1 MVIPTRPQPAILVI
15 FGAGGDLTH
24 RKLIPALYNLY
35 LDEWLSDR
43 SAVIGIDRLT
53 MTDDAFRQ
61 HLREGVDQFSRR
73 GKTTD
78 DSWQAFASR
87 LTYFTGDFADDK
99 TYAEL
104 ASRLSA
110 QDKECNTPSNHLF
123 YLATPPTLVEGI
135 ISHLSQAQLVSDR
148 AHTRVVFEKPFGH
161 DLASAQ
167 SINRKLT
174 EDLAESQIYRIDHYL
189 GKETVQN
196 ILALRFANSL
206 FEPLWNRRYIDHVQI
221 TVAEEVGVEHRGGYY
236 DHSGAVRDMI
246 QNHLLQILCLIAME
260 PIVSFQADEVR
271 NKKVDVLRAIR
282 PIEPED
288 VPHCAVRGQYGPG
301 RVEGASVPGYR
312 HEPNVAPN
320 STTET
325 YAAVKLWVDNWRW
338 QDVPFYL
345 RTGKRLGSRVS
356 EAVIHFRPV
365 PHRSFPPSATEHWQ
379 PNRLVL
385 RIQPDE
391 GILLLFQAKEP
402 GLSLRLQPV
411 DMRFTYREAFHTEGP
426 EAYETLLL
434 DFARGDATLF
444 MRADQVETAWSVV
457 MPILDR
463 WSNVAPSGFPNY
475 PAGSW
480 GPAAADAL
488 LAQDSLCWVLPSL
501 PS

>member
-1 MVIPTRPQPAILVI
+1 MVIPIRPQPTILTI
-15 FGAGGDLTH
+15 FGGGGDLTH
-24 RKLIPALYNLY
+24 RKLLPALYNLY
-35 LDEWLSDR
+35 LDQWLPQR
-43 SAVIGIDRLT
+43 LAVIGIDRLT

-61 HLREGVDQFSRR
+61 HMREGVDAFSRR

-78 DSWQAFASR
+78 EDWKTFGPR
-87 LTYFTGDFADDK
+87 LSYFTGDFADDK
-99 TYAEL
+99 TYQEL
-104 ASRLSA
+104 ASRLTA
-110 QDKECNTPSNHLF
+110 QDSAWNTTSNHLF

-135 ISHLSQAQLVSDR
+135 TSRLSHAQLTADPQR
-148 AHTRVVFEKPFGH
+148 ARIVFEKPFGH

-167 SINRKLT
+167 AINHKLT
-174 EDLAESQIYRIDHYL
+174 EVLAESQIYRIDHYL

-221 TVAEEVGVEHRGGYY
+221 TVAETVGVEHRGGYY
-236 DHSGAVRDMI
+236 DQSGAVRDMV

-282 PIEPED
+282 PLAPED

-301 RVEGASVPGYR
+301 WVEGKSVPGYR
-312 HEPNVAPN
+312 KEPDVAPN

-345 RTGKRLGSRVS
+345 RTGKRLAARVS
-356 EAVIHFRPV
+356 EAVIQFRPV
-365 PHRSFPPSATEHWQ
+365 PHRSFPPSATEHWE

-391 GILLLFQAKEP
+391 GILLLFQAKQP
-402 GLSLRLQPV
+402 GPNLRLQPV
-411 DMRFTYREAFHTEGP
+411 DMRFTYREAFNTEGP

-434 DFARGDATLF
+434 DFMRGDATLF

-463 WSNVAPSGFPNY
+463 WSSSAPSGFPNY
-475 PAGSW
+475 SAGSW

-488 LAQDSLCWVLPSL
+488 LAQDGRCWVLPSV
-501 PS
+501 SS